1 MKNKIKKIALEVA
14 EYLTYMVV
22 VNVVMLS
29 LFATSYWIADNYN
42 AVAAFGW
49 LSLGL
54 TYIITSPPT
63 FLVQFW
69 AEKNPV
75 FEESNEKNT

>member
-22 VNVVMLS
+22 VNVMILS
-29 LFATSYWIADNYN
+29 LFGASYWIAKNHSSLA
-42 AVAAFGW
+42 AVGW
-49 LSLGL
+49 LSLGF
-54 TYIITSPPT
+54 TYILTSPPT

-69 AEKNPV
+69 AEKNPM
-75 FEESNEKNT
+75 FEESNEK